1 MPESRRLVVY
11 CRTRPPSPPFWSLS
25 PAFLCDRST
34 GIIGGRRKWNLQSSP
49 PSLGLFTREAQEP
62 KYSSWLHSAYTSGAA
77 LSLPEE
83 FQSLVVVQDI
93 YSSGQKVCPRYSLG
107 GLRSWGLVV
116 GDGLR
121 CRASWRRATGSRWEF
136 ESSLILAEP
145 PCRVQSACYVIVPLV
160 ELIQRRNNQHLSWSW
175 RQGKSQPESFV
186 EDKQENVGE
195 DEHEDDADPSREEEK
210 PPWKAVGSQ
219 NVQEDLWSSMP
230 FLDNSMTSNLIWD
243 VSKAAFHQSFTVFC
257 ELTRRRTRFEGWDP
271 ETNDGAF
278 QTLGSHK
285 LIESRVVDVQE
296 GPIEYSIYISYNILI
311 SRNLM

>member
-1 MPESRRLVVY
+1 MFAFYYLKQRQLIARMHESRGLVVY
-11 CRTRPPSPPFWSLS
+11 CRTRPPSLPFWSLS

-62 KYSSWLHSAYTSGAA
+62 KYDCIVLIHLALHFHFQKNFKHGLWSRIYT
-77 LSLPEE
+77 
-83 FQSLVVVQDI
+83 
-93 YSSGQKVCPRYSLG
+93 SGQKVCPRYSLG

-175 RQGKSQPESFV
+175 RQGKSQPESLV
-186 EDKQENVGE
+186 EDVRENVGE

-219 NVQEDLWSSMP
+219 NVQEDLWSPVP

-285 LIESRVVDVQE
+285 LIESRVVDV
-296 GPIEYSIYISYNILI
+296 
-311 SRNLM
+311 